1 MAFVAVTLHCM
12 RSIWKENDDSRG
24 HKTLGTPYLL
34 QSPIQPGAAK
44 MGKNS
49 FWSSMF
55 YFDMPRDFFENL
67 EIYQRLKIWKISRE
81 NEGCLKKCLLQ
92 RFLFFIMSARKRLIQ
107 ISKYGFLIGRHSN
120 LDQFLMCWFDGK
132 REFWWRNFKVS
143 LLGVD
148 SLWGDCTFIPADWGS

>member
-44 MGKNS
+44 LGKNS

-55 YFDMPRDFFENL
+55 YFDMPRDLFENL

-81 NEGCLKKCLLQ
+81 NEGCLKKCLVQ
-92 RFLFFIMSARKRLIQ
+92 KYLFFIMSDWSKFQNTAFLLVDTQ
-107 ISKYGFLIGRHSN
+107 IWINFLRADLTKKESSN
-120 LDQFLMCWFDGK
+120 EWS
-132 REFWWRNFKVS
+132 NFFKK
-143 LLGVD
+143 
-148 SLWGDCTFIPADWGS
+148 